1 MDAAKQI
8 SYRVLMFPWLAH
20 GHVSPFLE
28 LAKNLCNQNFHIYF
42 CSTPINLDSI
52 KQTLNQDANNPPIE
66 LIELHLPSPPSLPPH
81 YHTTKNIPPHLM
93 PTLMHAFQ
101 SSSPSFSDILANLKP
116 DLLIYD
122 GFQPWAAKSA
132 SSQGIPSVAFSIS
145 GSAGLSYFHHLH
157 THKSFDTFPYP
168 AIFLREFEMRGLM
181 AAGESIKV
189 EDKEEGFAF
198 GMFELSSEIVLFKS
212 CRGIEGKYMDYF
224 TTLCRKKIV
233 PVGPLVVTASNSDE
247 NQFSEIMDWLSKKAP
262 NSTLYISFGSENY
275 LSREQM
281 GKIAKGLEISEVNFI
296 WVARSPPG
304 EEAASPPP
312 DLGFI
317 ERLKSRGMVL
327 RGWAPQAAILAHPSV
342 GGFMSHCGWSSVT
355 ESVYFGV
362 PVVALPLKLD
372 QPVNCRL
379 AVEKGV
385 AVEVARDEK
394 GGFAGEAVAR
404 AVNEVIVAES
414 GERLRLKARELSET
428 MRMEER
434 EAIFEVAE
442 ELNKICAQKSA

>member
-1 MDAAKQI
+1 
-8 SYRVLMFPWLAH
+8 
-20 GHVSPFLE
+20 
-28 LAKNLCNQNFHIYF
+28 
-42 CSTPINLDSI
+42 
-52 KQTLNQDANNPPIE
+52 
-66 LIELHLPSPPSLPPH
+66 
-81 YHTTKNIPPHLM
+81 
-93 PTLMHAFQ
+93 
-101 SSSPSFSDILANLKP
+101 
-116 DLLIYD
+116 
-122 GFQPWAAKSA
+122 
-132 SSQGIPSVAFSIS
+132 
-145 GSAGLSYFHHLH
+145 
-157 THKSFDTFPYP
+157 
-168 AIFLREFEMRGLM
+168 M

-224 TTLCRKKIV
+224 STLCRKKIV

-247 NQFSEIMDWLSKKAP
+247 NQFSEIIDWLSKKAP

-304 EEAASPPP
+304 EEAA
-312 DLGFI
+312 GFI

-394 GGFAGEAVAR
+394 GGFDGEAVAR

-414 GERLRLKARELSET
+414 GERLRLKARELSEK

-442 ELNKICAQKSA
+442 ELNKICAKKSA